1 MKSFQQFIN
10 EKSDA
15 PSKKDFK
22 KMVYAHLKDMI
33 NSFGYETKDSNSN
46 ELIVFT
52 TEPKRGQFLRDL
64 ALKINSADSA
74 TPSNA
79 FAIAAEYSQSTKNSS
94 AGQVD
99 CMFNDDSLRVVA
111 KHAKKGAG
119 GTMVKVNPGVEN
131 ELRIVDAIKQLTGA
145 KDDSDLTGEPINI
158 EFQAKE
164 VHTKG
169 VLIKDVVNCIGVG
182 TDTKD
187 RKKADIILID
197 KNGKQTPI
205 SIKQDN
211 AAIWESSDTY
221 FGKYARDIFERLD
234 LMAQVDYKK
243 DVWVDSKKPAR
254 GKASKDSGY
263 NWTLEKGSEFKVK
276 ITDPKIIK
284 DVCFGNDILG
294 KGFIIQKTFTDTPL
308 ILKEINGETR
318 TFACPVTFLALTV
331 DEIIN
336 SRHCVY
342 LLCRNNAGRAN
353 ATMGYRGLRVI
364 VMMGD
369 QRKNAREIDVD
380 KLPPLAKLKRELV
393 RFMSESVES

>member
-1 MKSFQQFIN
+1 MKSFQQYIN
-10 EKSDA
+10 EKSDV

-22 KMVYAHLKDMI
+22 KMVYNHLKEI
-33 NSFGYETKDSNSN
+33 IGSFGYETKDSNSN
-46 ELIVFT
+46 EIIVFT
-52 TEPKRGQFLRDL
+52 TEPKRGQFLRNL
-64 ALKINSADSA
+64 AMKINSADSA
-74 TPSNA
+74 HPTDA
-79 FAIAAEYSQSTKNSS
+79 FAIAAEYNQVSKNSS

-99 CMFNDDSLRVVA
+99 CTFNDDSIRLVA
-111 KHAKKGAG
+111 KHSKKGSG

-145 KDDSDLTGEPINI
+145 ESDADLSGEPINI
-158 EFQAKE
+158 SFEANE
-164 VHTKG
+164 VHTRPVVVKN
-169 VLIKDVVNCIGVG
+169 VVNCIGVG

-221 FGKYARDIFERLD
+221 FGKYARDVFERLD
-234 LMAQVDYKK
+234 LMAQIDYKK
-243 DVWVDSKKPAR
+243 DVWIDSKKPVR
-254 GKASKDSGY
+254 GKASTDNGY

-276 ITDPKIIK
+276 ITDPKVVK

-308 ILKEINGETR
+308 KLKGMDGETR
-318 TFACPVTFLALTV
+318 TFSCPVTFLAMNV
-331 DEIIN
+331 NEIN
-336 SRHCVY
+336 DSKHCVY

-393 RFMSESVES
+393 RSMSESVEN